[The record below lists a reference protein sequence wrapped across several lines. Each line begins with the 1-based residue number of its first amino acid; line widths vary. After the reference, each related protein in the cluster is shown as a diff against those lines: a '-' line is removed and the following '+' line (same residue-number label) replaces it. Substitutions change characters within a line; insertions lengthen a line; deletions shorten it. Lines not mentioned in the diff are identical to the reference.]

1 MKESIHNAP
10 GSGMVSGFR
19 LVLLRGMVIVAAV
32 LPTAVSFCVAAY
44 AGWSRGATLV
54 QRVMSV
60 AMAGVAVLY
69 VHWALTAQRS
79 FSVPVRIAGAALWCA
94 GITVLM
100 LGQATFFIE
109 SQRDAGNRRAASV
122 STVVATH
129 RVGALSGRSLAAI
142 AEDRIQVVT
151 DLARTEGLRCR
162 GGCPTIA
169 IRKAKLDA
177 QLAALDAE
185 TAEAK
190 RREAEDDRLTAQAE
204 RADALSESQRA
215 DPVVSQVAS
224 WVGTTELRLE
234 VVQAAVFAV
243 VLEGA
248 AIMGWLWVAQVW
260 SRTAGRESVARVA
273 CDESATFP
281 TRMVER
287 AAPAGEPIDGVTRA
301 ETSLES
307 EYDRVLDE
315 IHLEVVA
322 GQLKPTQAAIR
333 GFLGCGQ
340 ATAGHVARL
349 YRARV
354 SGTSA

>member
-1 MKESIHNAP
+1 MKESISNAP
-10 GSGMVSGFR
+10 GGGMVSGFR
-19 LVLLRGMVIVAAV
+19 LVWLRGMVIVAAV

-44 AGWSRGATLV
+44 AGWSRGATPV

-79 FSVPVRIAGAALWCA
+79 FSLPVRIAGAALWCA
-94 GITVLM
+94 GVMVLM
-100 LGQATFFIE
+100 FGQATFFIE

-122 STVVATH
+122 PAVVATY
-129 RVGALSGRSLAAI
+129 RVVPSGRSLAEI

-151 DLARTEGLRCR
+151 DLARTEGLRCT
-162 GGCPTIA
+162 GSCPTIA
-169 IRKAKLDA
+169 VRKAKLDA

-185 TAEAK
+185 MAEAK
-190 RREAEDDRLTAQAE
+190 RREAEDDRLAAQAE
-204 RADALSESQRA
+204 RADALSESLRA

-224 WVGTTELRLE
+224 WVGTTEPRLE
-234 VVQAAVFAV
+234 LVQAAVFAV

-248 AIMGWLWVAQVW
+248 AIMGWLWVPQVW
-260 SRTAGRESVARVA
+260 SRTAGRESVAPVA
-273 CDESATFP
+273 CDEPATF
-281 TRMVER
+281 TARLVER
-287 AAPAGEPIDGVTRA
+287 AAPAGEPIDGATPA
-301 ETSLES
+301 ETPVES
-307 EYDRVLDE
+307 EYDRVLNG

-322 GQLKPTQAAIR
+322 GRLKPTQAAIR